1 MLKIAVLSDIH
12 GNYVALQKC
21 LDYAKNIGANAFIFL
36 GDYLGEL
43 AYPQKTMDILYS
55 IKEKNNC
62 FFIKGN
68 KEDYWLNYEKESN
81 AWKEYDS
88 TTGSFYYTYQ
98 NLQQRDLQ
106 FFKSLS
112 HKKELK
118 FDGLLPITICH
129 GSPRKVN
136 EKLLPDNE
144 NTFQIIEN
152 NSSNYILCG
161 HTHIQGRREHNGKIV
176 LNAGSVG
183 FSLRSNGKAQFMIL
197 KEMQDMWD
205 YEFVSIEYDKEKV
218 IADLHSSGLSKKA
231 PYWSKVSENLLKT
244 GEISHDMVLTRAMT
258 ICKDNFGECIWPNIP
273 EECWEQ
279 AVKEILPENNDMRD
293 KGKTAY
299 NK

>member
-1 MLKIAVLSDIH
+1 MLNIAVLSDIH
-12 GNYVALQKC
+12 GNYAALQKC
-21 LDYAKNIGANAFIFL
+21 LDYAENIGIDTFIFL

-55 IKEKNNC
+55 VKEKYKC

-68 KEDYWLNYEKESN
+68 KEDYWINYEKEPKGWN
-81 AWKEYDS
+81 EYDS
-88 TTGSFYYTYQ
+88 TTGCLYYTYH
-98 NLQQRDLQ
+98 NLKPKDLQ

-112 HKKELK
+112 LKEELE

-144 NTFQIIEN
+144 NTFQIMES
-152 NSSNYILCG
+152 NSSDYILCG
-161 HTHIQGRREHNGKIV
+161 HTHIQGKIEHNGKSV

-183 FSLRSNGKAQFMIL
+183 FSMNSNGKAQFMIL
-197 KEMQDMWD
+197 NGMQDMWD
-205 YEFVSIEYDKEKV
+205 YEFISLDYDVETV

-231 PYWSKVSENLLKT
+231 PYWCKVSENLLRT
-244 GEISHDMVLTRAMT
+244 GEVSHGTVLARAMEL
-258 ICKDNFGECIWPNIP
+258 CKDKYGKCNWPDVP

-279 AVKEILPENNDMRD
+279 AVKEM
-293 KGKTAY
+293 
-299 NK
+299 